1 MTTIKSVK
9 VEIITIGDEILIGQ
23 IVDTN
28 SAWMATELNTAGFEL
43 AQITSVHDDANHI
56 IEALEMA
63 LKRADVVLFTGGI
76 GPTNDDITKQ
86 TLCSYFDTKL
96 VFNGAVYQNIERLFA
111 NRPNYKMNELTKAQ
125 AMVPEKCTV
134 IQNEVGTAPVTWFDK
149 AGKVVVSMPGVPYEM
164 KRAMSVEIIPRLQK
178 QFETPVIIHKTVQV
192 YGYTESALALK
203 IAEWESNL
211 PEYTHLAYLPNS
223 GVVKLRL
230 SGFLENVLALEFVMN
245 QQMDLLSQLLGNAVV
260 ATEDIPIEQLLG
272 NLLMAGGKTVST
284 AESCTGG
291 NIAHVFT
298 SLPGSSTFFKGS
310 VVAYANEVKE
320 NVLQVNSA
328 DIEIFGAVSQ
338 QVVEQMAVGVRKLL
352 KTDVAIAT
360 SGIAGPTGGSDEKP
374 VGTTWIAVC
383 SDDQVLSREFR
394 FGKLRDQNILRAT
407 QAALLLLKEI
417 I

>member
-96 VFNGAVYQNIERLFA
+96 VFNDVVYQNIERLFA

-125 AMVPEKCTV
+125 AMVPEKCVV
-134 IQNEVGTAPVTWFDK
+134 IQNEVGTAPITWFDK
-149 AGKVVVSMPGVPYEM
+149 DGKVVVSMPGVPYEM

-178 QFETPVIIHKTVQV
+178 QFDTPVIIHKTVQV

-211 PEYTHLAYLPNS
+211 PEYAHLAYLPNS

-298 SLPGSSTFFKGS
+298 SLPGSSAFFKGS

-320 NVLQVNSA
+320 SVLQVNPA
-328 DIEIFGAVSQ
+328 DIEVFGAVSR
-338 QVVEQMAVGVRKLL
+338 QVVEQMAVGARKLL

-407 QAALLLLKEI
+407 QAALHLLKEI
-417 I
+417 L

>member
-96 VFNGAVYQNIERLFA
+96 VFNDSVYQNIERLFA

-125 AMVPEKCTV
+125 AMVPENCTL
-134 IQNEVGTAPVTWFDK
+134 IQNEVGTAPITWFDK
-149 AGKVVVSMPGVPYEM
+149 EGKVVVSMPGVPYEM

-178 QFETPVIIHKTVQV
+178 QFDTPVIIHKTVQV

-211 PEYTHLAYLPNS
+211 PEYIHLAYLPNS

-230 SGFLENVLALEFVMN
+230 SGFLENLLALEFVMN
-245 QQMDLLSQLLGNAVV
+245 QQLDLLSQLLGNAIV
-260 ATEDIPIEQLLG
+260 ANEDILIEQLLG
-272 NLLMAGGKTVST
+272 NLLIASGKTVST

-298 SLPGSSTFFKGS
+298 SLSGSSSFFKGS

-328 DIEIFGAVSQ
+328 DIETFGAVSQ

-383 SDDQVLSREFR
+383 SDDMVVSREFS
-394 FGKLRDQNILRAT
+394 FGKLREQNILRAT
-407 QAALLLLKEI
+407 QAALLMLKEI

>member
-9 VEIITIGDEILIGQ
+9 VEIVTIGDEILIGQ

-96 VFNGAVYQNIERLFA
+96 VFNDSVYQNIERLFA

-125 AMVPEKCTV
+125 AMVPENCTV
-134 IQNEVGTAPVTWFDK
+134 IQNEVGTAPITWFDK

-178 QFETPVIIHKTVQV
+178 QFDTPVIIHKTVQV

-211 PEYTHLAYLPNS
+211 PEYIHLAYLPNS

-245 QQMDLLSQLLGNAVV
+245 QQLDLLSQLLGNAIV
-260 ATEDIPIEQLLG
+260 ANEDILIEQLLG
-272 NLLMAGGKTVST
+272 NLLIASGKTVST

-298 SLPGSSTFFKGS
+298 SLSGSSSFFKGS

-320 NVLQVNSA
+320 NVLQVDSV
-328 DIEIFGAVSQ
+328 DIETFGAVSQ

-383 SDDQVLSREFR
+383 SDDMVVSREFS
-394 FGKLRDQNILRAT
+394 FGKLREQNILRTT

-417 I
+417 L

>member
-1 MTTIKSVK
+1 MTTIKSVQ

-96 VFNGAVYQNIERLFA
+96 VFNDAVYQNIERLFA

-178 QFETPVIIHKTVQV
+178 QFDTPVIIHKTVQV

-230 SGFLENVLALEFVMN
+230 SGFLENILALEFVMN
-245 QQMDLLSQLLGNAVV
+245 QQMDLLSRLLGNAIV

-272 NLLMAGGKTVST
+272 NLLMASGKTVST

-291 NIAHVFT
+291 NISHVFT
-298 SLPGSSTFFKGS
+298 SLPGSSSFFKGS

-328 DIEIFGAVSQ
+328 DIESFGAVSQ

-352 KTDVAIAT
+352 KTDVSIAT

-383 SDDQVLSREFR
+383 SDEQVLSREFR
-394 FGKLRDQNILRAT
+394 FGKLREQNILRAT

>member
-76 GPTNDDITKQ
+76 GPTNDDVTKQ

-96 VFNGAVYQNIERLFA
+96 VFNDTVYQNIERLFA

-245 QQMDLLSQLLGNAVV
+245 QQMDLLSQLLGNAIV
-260 ATEDIPIEQLLG
+260 AAEDIPIEQLLG

-298 SLPGSSTFFKGS
+298 SLPGSSAFFKGS

-374 VGTTWIAVC
+374 IGTTWIAVC
-383 SDDQVLSREFR
+383 SDEQVLSREFL
-394 FGKLRDQNILRAT
+394 FGKLREQNILRAT

>member
-56 IEALEMA
+56 VEALEMA

-96 VFNGAVYQNIERLFA
+96 VFNDVVYQNIERLFA
-111 NRPNYKMNELTKAQ
+111 NRPNYKMNELIKAQ
-125 AMVPEKCTV
+125 AMVPEKCVV
-134 IQNEVGTAPVTWFDK
+134 IQNEVGTAPITWFDK
-149 AGKVVVSMPGVPYEM
+149 DGKVVVSMPGVPYEM
-164 KRAMSVEIIPRLQK
+164 KHAMSVEIIPRLQK
-178 QFETPVIIHKTVQV
+178 QFDTPVIIHKTVQV

-245 QQMDLLSQLLGNAVV
+245 QQMDLLSQLLGHAIV

-272 NLLMAGGKTVST
+272 NLLMASGKTVST

-298 SLPGSSTFFKGS
+298 SLPGSSAFFKGS

-320 NVLQVNSA
+320 NVLQVNPA
-328 DIEIFGAVSQ
+328 DIEAFGAVSQ

-383 SDDQVLSREFR
+383 SDEQVLSREFR
-394 FGKLRDQNILRAT
+394 FGKLREQNILRAT

-417 I
+417 L

>member
-9 VEIITIGDEILIGQ
+9 VEIVTIGDEILIGQ

-96 VFNGAVYQNIERLFA
+96 VFNDSVYQNIERLFA

-125 AMVPEKCTV
+125 AMVPENCTL
-134 IQNEVGTAPVTWFDK
+134 IQNEVGTAPITWFDK

-178 QFETPVIIHKTVQV
+178 QFDTPVIIHKTVQV

-211 PEYTHLAYLPNS
+211 PEYIHLAYLPNS

-245 QQMDLLSQLLGNAVV
+245 QQLDLLSQLLGNAIV
-260 ATEDIPIEQLLG
+260 ANEDILIEQLLG
-272 NLLMAGGKTVST
+272 NLLIASGKTVST

-298 SLPGSSTFFKGS
+298 SLSGSSSFFKGS

-328 DIEIFGAVSQ
+328 DIETFGAVSQ

-383 SDDQVLSREFR
+383 SDDMVVSREFS
-394 FGKLRDQNILRAT
+394 FGKLREQNILRAT
-407 QAALLLLKEI
+407 QAALLMLKEI

>member
-96 VFNGAVYQNIERLFA
+96 VFNDSVYQNIERLFA

-125 AMVPEKCTV
+125 AMVPENCTV
-134 IQNEVGTAPVTWFDK
+134 IQNEVGTAPITWFDK

-178 QFETPVIIHKTVQV
+178 QFDTPVIIHKTVQV

-211 PEYTHLAYLPNS
+211 PEYIHLAYLPNS

-245 QQMDLLSQLLGNAVV
+245 QQLDLLSQLLGNAIV
-260 ATEDIPIEQLLG
+260 ANEDILIEQLLG
-272 NLLMAGGKTVST
+272 NLLIASGKTVST

-298 SLPGSSTFFKGS
+298 SLSGSSSFFKGS

-328 DIEIFGAVSQ
+328 DIETFGAVSQ
-338 QVVEQMAVGVRKLL
+338 QVVEQMAVGARKLL

-383 SDDQVLSREFR
+383 SDDMVVSREFS
-394 FGKLRDQNILRAT
+394 FGKLREQNILRAT
-407 QAALLLLKEI
+407 QAALLMLKEI

>member
-56 IEALEMA
+56 VEALEMA

-96 VFNGAVYQNIERLFA
+96 VFNDVVYQNIERLFA

-125 AMVPEKCTV
+125 AMVPEKCVV
-134 IQNEVGTAPVTWFDK
+134 IQNEVGTAPITWFDK
-149 AGKVVVSMPGVPYEM
+149 DGKVVVSMPGVPYEM

-178 QFETPVIIHKTVQV
+178 QFDTPVIIHKTVQV

-245 QQMDLLSQLLGNAVV
+245 QQMDLLSQLLGHAIV

-272 NLLMAGGKTVST
+272 NLLMASGKTVST

-298 SLPGSSTFFKGS
+298 SLPGSSAFFKGS

-320 NVLQVNSA
+320 NVLQVNPA
-328 DIEIFGAVSQ
+328 DIEAFGAVSQ

-383 SDDQVLSREFR
+383 SDEQVLSREFR
-394 FGKLRDQNILRAT
+394 FGKLREQNILRAT

-417 I
+417 L

>member
-9 VEIITIGDEILIGQ
+9 VEIVTIGDEILIGQ

-96 VFNGAVYQNIERLFA
+96 VFNDSVYQNIERLFA

-125 AMVPEKCTV
+125 AMVPENCTV
-134 IQNEVGTAPVTWFDK
+134 IQNEVGTAPITWFDK

-178 QFETPVIIHKTVQV
+178 QFDTPVIIHKTVQV

-211 PEYTHLAYLPNS
+211 PEYIHLAYLPNS

-245 QQMDLLSQLLGNAVV
+245 QQLDLLSQLLGNAIV
-260 ATEDIPIEQLLG
+260 ANEDILIEQLLG
-272 NLLMAGGKTVST
+272 NLLIASGKTVST

-298 SLPGSSTFFKGS
+298 SLSGSSSFFKGS

-328 DIEIFGAVSQ
+328 DIETFGAVSQ

-383 SDDQVLSREFR
+383 SDDMVVSREFS
-394 FGKLRDQNILRAT
+394 FGKLREQNILRAT
-407 QAALLLLKEI
+407 QAALLMLKEI

>member
-96 VFNGAVYQNIERLFA
+96 VFNDTVYQNIERLFA

-125 AMVPEKCTV
+125 AMVPENCTV
-134 IQNEVGTAPVTWFDK
+134 IQNEVGTAPITWFDK

-178 QFETPVIIHKTVQV
+178 QFDTPVIIHKTVQV

-211 PEYTHLAYLPNS
+211 PEYIHLAYLPNS

-230 SGFLENVLALEFVMN
+230 SGFLENLLALEFVMN
-245 QQMDLLSQLLGNAVV
+245 QQLDLLSQLLGNAIV
-260 ATEDIPIEQLLG
+260 ANEDILIEQLLG
-272 NLLMAGGKTVST
+272 NLLIASGKTVST

-298 SLPGSSTFFKGS
+298 SLSGSSSFFKGS

-328 DIEIFGAVSQ
+328 DIETFGAVSQ

-383 SDDQVLSREFR
+383 SDDMVVSREFS
-394 FGKLRDQNILRAT
+394 FGKLREQNILRAT
-407 QAALLLLKEI
+407 QAALLMLKEI

>member
-1 MTTIKSVK
+1 MTTIKSVQ

-96 VFNGAVYQNIERLFA
+96 VFNDAVYQNIERLFA

-178 QFETPVIIHKTVQV
+178 QFDTPVIIHKTVQV

-230 SGFLENVLALEFVMN
+230 SGFLENILALEFVMN
-245 QQMDLLSQLLGNAVV
+245 QQMDLLSRLLGNAIV

-272 NLLMAGGKTVST
+272 NLLMASGKTVST

-291 NIAHVFT
+291 NISHVFT
-298 SLPGSSTFFKGS
+298 SLPGSSAFFKGS

-328 DIEIFGAVSQ
+328 NIESFGAVSQ

-352 KTDVAIAT
+352 KTDVSIAT

-383 SDDQVLSREFR
+383 SDEQVLSREFR
-394 FGKLRDQNILRAT
+394 FGKLREQNILRAT

>member
-96 VFNGAVYQNIERLFA
+96 VFNDSVYQNIERLFA

-125 AMVPEKCTV
+125 AMVPENCTV
-134 IQNEVGTAPVTWFDK
+134 IQNEVGTAPITWFDK

-164 KRAMSVEIIPRLQK
+164 KRAMSVEIIPRLQN
-178 QFETPVIIHKTVQV
+178 QFDTPVIIHKTVQV

-211 PEYTHLAYLPNS
+211 PEYIHLAYLPNS

-245 QQMDLLSQLLGNAVV
+245 QQLDLLSQLLGNAIV
-260 ATEDIPIEQLLG
+260 ANEDILIEQLLG
-272 NLLMAGGKTVST
+272 NLLIASGKTVST

-298 SLPGSSTFFKGS
+298 SLSGSSSFFKGS

-328 DIEIFGAVSQ
+328 DIETFGAVSQ

-383 SDDQVLSREFR
+383 SDDMVVSREFS
-394 FGKLRDQNILRAT
+394 FGKLREQNILRAT
-407 QAALLLLKEI
+407 QAALLMLKEI

>member
-96 VFNGAVYQNIERLFA
+96 VFNDTVYQNIERLFA

-134 IQNEVGTAPVTWFDK
+134 IQNEVGTALVTWFDK

-260 ATEDIPIEQLLG
+260 ATEDIPVEQLLG

-298 SLPGSSTFFKGS
+298 SLPGSSAFFKGS

-320 NVLQVNSA
+320 NVLQVNPA
-328 DIEIFGAVSQ
+328 DIEVFGAVSR

-374 VGTTWIAVC
+374 IGTTWIAVC
-383 SDDQVLSREFR
+383 SDEQFLSREFR
-394 FGKLRDQNILRAT
+394 FGKLREQNILRAT